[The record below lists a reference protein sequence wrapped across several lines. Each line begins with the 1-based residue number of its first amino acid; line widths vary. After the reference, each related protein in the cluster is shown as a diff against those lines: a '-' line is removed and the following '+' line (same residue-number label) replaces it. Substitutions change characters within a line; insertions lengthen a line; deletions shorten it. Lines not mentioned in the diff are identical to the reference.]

1 MKKYETDSWEET
13 FKIGKKLAGIL
24 KPGAVVALDGDLGAG
39 KTVFAK
45 GFATGLGIDETI
57 SSPTFTIVN
66 VYEDGRMPF
75 YHFDVYR
82 ISDIEEMYEI
92 GCDDYF
98 YGEGV
103 CLVEW
108 ASMIEDIL
116 PDDTIRVSISK
127 DMDRGDNFRT
137 IIIESELMDEED

>member
-1 MKKYETDSWEET
+1 
-13 FKIGKKLAGIL
+13 
-24 KPGAVVALDGDLGAG
+24 
-39 KTVFAK
+39 
-45 GFATGLGIDETI
+45 
-57 SSPTFTIVN
+57 
-66 VYEDGRMPF
+66 MPF